1 MEWIGSI
8 SHCPWLV
15 RLCSLRPMSRLPFEL
30 FLAFRYL
37 RPKRTFVSAITL
49 LSVIGVTLGVAVL
62 IIVIS
67 VMSGFDREMKD
78 KILGFNS
85 HMKVMSAEGTMK
97 HPRQVASLVASNGN
111 VTGVSPFVMGQV
123 FVEAHSADGSSRVL
137 APVVRGVDPAT
148 ESRVSRIPSSIVTG
162 NFDVRGNGVVLG
174 VELARKLR
182 LQVGDSMSIYSI
194 RNLKSMRDVSQRGAE
209 EVVLP
214 DDFEVRG
221 IFDIGHFEFNELYV
235 AASMGSAQDLYGLGA
250 DAHGLLVNVK
260 EPEHVEQVRL
270 ELSALLGPEYEVV
283 TWMDEN
289 GHLLDA
295 LVVEKNVM
303 FYILFFIM
311 IVAAF
316 GITSVLITFVVQK
329 TKEIGVLKAL
339 GATQMQVMWLFL
351 SQSVLVGILGVALG
365 FGLGWLGVQYRN
377 EFLAFMRQVTGFEL
391 FPARIYSF
399 SKLPALF
406 VPSDIAVICLGS
418 LVICVLAGLL
428 PAWNASRLHPVEALR
443 HE

>member
-1 MEWIGSI
+1 
-8 SHCPWLV
+8 
-15 RLCSLRPMSRLPFEL
+15 MSRLPFEL

-37 RPKRTFVSAITL
+37 RPKRTFVSVITL
-49 LSVIGVTLGVAVL
+49 LSVIGVMLGVAVL

-67 VMSGFDREMKD
+67 VMSGFDREMRE

-85 HMKVMSAEGTMK
+85 HMKVFAAEGTLAQPAK
-97 HPRQVASLVASNGN
+97 IAALVSSNAAVLGVA
-111 VTGVSPFVMGQV
+111 PFVMGQV
-123 FVEAHSADGSSRVL
+123 LVEAHASDGGSRVI
-137 APVVRGVDPAT
+137 APVVRGVDPDL
-148 ESRVSRIPSSIVTG
+148 EPKVSRLPSSIVNG
-162 NFDVRGNGVVLG
+162 NFDLRGNGVVLG
-174 VELARKLR
+174 VEFARKMKLR
-182 LQVGDSMSIYSI
+182 TGDSISIYSL
-194 RNLKSMRDVSQRGAE
+194 RNLKAMRENARRGVE

-214 DDFEVRG
+214 EDFEVRG
-221 IFDIGHFEFNELYV
+221 IFDMGHFEFNELYV
-235 AASMGSAQDLYGLGA
+235 VASMSSARDLYGLGG
-250 DAHGLLVNVK
+250 DAHGLLVMVRD
-260 EPEHVEQVRL
+260 PERVEKVRG
-270 ELSALLGPEYEVV
+270 ELTAALGPGYEVS

-329 TKEIGVLKAL
+329 TREIGMLKAL
-339 GATQMQVMWLFL
+339 GATRLQVMWLFL
-351 SQSVLVGILGVALG
+351 SQSVLVGVLGVLAGL
-365 FGLGWLGVQYRN
+365 GLGWLGVQYRN
-377 EFLAFMRQVTGFEL
+377 EFLQLMRHVTGFEL

-406 VPSDIAVICLGS
+406 VPSDVMVICLGS
-418 LVICVLAGLL
+418 LAICVLAGLF